1 MARYKLTAV
10 KNIYGTVTTGDVIYV
25 NVPHDSWINTDIVR
39 KALDE
44 QIGKRMNSGY
54 CRQDWNIVKI

>member
-10 KNIYGTVTTGDVIYV
+10 TNIYGTVKTGDVIYV
-25 NVPHDSWINTDIVR
+25 NVPHESAINTEIVR

-44 QIGKRMNSGY
+44 QLGKRMNSGY
-54 CRQDWNIVKI
+54 YWREWDIVKL